1 MRKLVLQVLA
11 VLFAVFPTVALA
23 QAPKDGVY
31 IGDEDIKAVL
41 KHSADTHRTIPDNT
55 LRVIDMGQYQLGVAV
70 VARGAMKAGGA
81 ANAPGAGNAAPAA
94 AANASTACGEK
105 RPGATGPNG
114 IFHDDTAESYVVISG
129 AGTLITGGTIVNGKR
144 SGPNDEVTTVLNG
157 PSCGG
162 TMVGYT
168 SRRKGGR
175 RHHHPGACAARLL
188 SHPGS
193 HHLSEHPAGS
203 EKSSAA
209 RVRKSGAKAVSFG
222 RCGAKFSEVL
232 KSPALRAA
240 AALMPIFAMRQPVGP
255 PGQAALLPWQSFA
268 ICSENPDPETP
279 IW

>member
-11 VLFAVFPTVALA
+11 MLFAVFPAVALA

-70 VARGAMKAGGA
+70 VARGAMKGGGA
-81 ANAPGAGNAAPAA
+81 ANANAPAGGGNAAPAA
-94 AANASTACGEK
+94 AANAATPCGEK

-129 AGTLITGGTIVNGKR
+129 AGTLITGGTIVNGRR

-168 SRRKGGR
+168 SRNVKVGDVIIIPEHVPHGFSAIPD
-175 RHHHPGACAARLL
+175 HITYL
-188 SHPGS
+188 SIRPD
-193 HHLSEHPAGS
+193 L
-203 EKSSAA
+203 K
-209 RVRKSGAKAVSFG
+209 K
-222 RCGAKFSEVL
+222 VL
-232 KSPALRAA
+232 QHGYVNPALK
-240 AALMPIFAMRQPVGP
+240 Q
-255 PGQAALLPWQSFA
+255 
-268 ICSENPDPETP
+268 
-279 IW
+279 